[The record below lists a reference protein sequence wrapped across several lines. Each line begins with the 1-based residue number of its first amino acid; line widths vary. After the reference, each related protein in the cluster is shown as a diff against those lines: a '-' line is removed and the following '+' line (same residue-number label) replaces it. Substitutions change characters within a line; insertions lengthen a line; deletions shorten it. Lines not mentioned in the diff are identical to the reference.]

1 MTVLGTEFTAGLRGC
16 RCALRRTDGI
26 VVRLPVRR
34 WHARARGADHWI
46 LARCTGPTLDLGCGP
61 GRLVAALGARGLP
74 ALGIDISPEAVLR
87 TLTRGGMAL
96 HRDAL
101 APLPGEG
108 RWRHVLLADGNI
120 GIGGDPTRLLRRV
133 ADLLEPTGTALVELT
148 PAGGLWR
155 GGARLES
162 PESTSPWFPWAQ
174 LDLPALT
181 QLAPTAG
188 FTVRSTRRGLRP
200 FAELELTP

>member
-1 MTVLGTEFTAGLRGC
+1 M
-16 RCALRRTDGI
+16 
-26 VVRLPVRR
+26 
-34 WHARARGADHWI
+34 

-61 GRLVAALGARGLP
+61 GRLVAALSARGLP
-74 ALGIDISPEAVLR
+74 VLGVDISPEAVLR

-120 GIGGDPTRLLRRV
+120 GIGGDPIRLLRRV
-133 ADLLEPTGTALVELT
+133 AGLLEPGGTALVELAT
-148 PAGGLWR
+148 SGGLWR

-162 PESTSPWFPWAQ
+162 PDSISPWFPWAQ
-174 LDLPALT
+174 VDLGTLSQLVPA
-181 QLAPTAG
+181 AG
-188 FTVRSTRRGLRP
+188 FTIQSTRRGLRS
-200 FAELELTP
+200 FAELGDAS